1 MPSRRWANRGASI
14 ASICGNAGCRSVS
27 PIVRRTASASPKP
40 SNWRAASAGCRAIL
54 SSIWLRAHASR
65 SGCRCRRRLPTLSAR
80 RRRGS
85 SRSWRHD
92 QPRNGGRGTRMI
104 VRIYTGE
111 DGQTHFEDLPPPA
124 EASYNVP
131 LQPGANLAFRCF
143 PADYWRDWHTAP
155 RRQYIFI
162 LAGLMEIGI
171 GDGTTRRFGPGDVV
185 LADDLTGQGHTTRS
199 LGVPRISATVP
210 VAA

>member
-1 MPSRRWANRGASI
+1 
-14 ASICGNAGCRSVS
+14 
-27 PIVRRTASASPKP
+27 
-40 SNWRAASAGCRAIL
+40 
-54 SSIWLRAHASR
+54 
-65 SGCRCRRRLPTLSAR
+65 
-80 RRRGS
+80 
-85 SRSWRHD
+85 
-92 QPRNGGRGTRMI
+92 MI

-111 DGQTHFEDLPPPA
+111 DGQTHFEALPPPA

-143 PADYWRDWHTAP
+143 PADYWSDWHTAP